1 MKKNRFLIALG
12 LSLSLS
18 SAFAGTK
25 KETTVAC
32 RYTTIGDFKSSADS
46 RNYKNPAG
54 KDVRTPGDL
63 LQTDITMFRDQESC
77 MNPHSDLIQGS
88 PRQICTGLVECE
100 VKVEEDGKPEVMDLR
115 YESVACSSV
124 EGGKCPGAVECM
136 NNQKKQKI
144 KVAAIEA
151 KETESTTLDPSELG
165 ESCANNFK
173 LGGKSLSANECY
185 RFCVSRCR
193 KVFYLNK
200 NAEIDTCIS
209 SVSGVE
215 GCDAP

>member
-12 LSLSLS
+12 LSISLT
-18 SAFAGTK
+18 SAFAGK

-46 RNYKNPAG
+46 RNHKDYSG
-54 KDVRTPGDL
+54 KDVRAPGDL
-63 LQTDITMFRDQESC
+63 LQTDINMFRDQESC
-77 MNPHSDLIQGS
+77 MNPNSELIHES

-100 VKVEEDGKPEVMDLR
+100 VKVEEDSKPEVMDLR
-115 YESVACSSV
+115 YESVACVSV
-124 EGGKCPGAVECM
+124 AGGKCPGAMDCK
-136 NNQKKQKI
+136 NFQKRQKI
-144 KVAAIEA
+144 EVAATEA
-151 KETESTTLDPSELG
+151 KDLKSTTLDPSEVG

-173 LGGKSLSANECY
+173 QGEKRLDAKECY